1 MNAADVL
8 AEARLNWAGDT
19 TGRGQEAAAK
29 YQLAALLAH
38 GEQGVA
44 ITGDQKL
51 WKLVAITER
60 VRDVDGKWIT
70 DAYRLV
76 AVDECEVARRG

>member
-38 GEQGVA
+38 GEQGQGVTIEA
-44 ITGDQKL
+44 DGEMHPKDPPPTL
-51 WKLVAITER
+51 TE
-60 VRDVDGKWIT
+60 
-70 DAYRLV
+70 
-76 AVDECEVARRG
+76 DEAGEVLSAEAEETEA